1 MSNVSTAYAIFN
13 CELTYLHCYL
23 LEQVAF
29 VNFILFLVFLFLM
42 PSIYT
47 VVMDDGDGANELES
61 FPTHKE
67 ALDYLKQQVHDW
79 NNTDKWDMTKKRL
92 AMVIAENGLELEL
105 IEETPS
111 SDFEYH
117 ETWNSVFG
125 WSGDSQ

>member
-1 MSNVSTAYAIFN
+1 
-13 CELTYLHCYL
+13 
-23 LEQVAF
+23 
-29 VNFILFLVFLFLM
+29 M

-117 ETWNSVFG
+117 ETWNSIFG
-125 WSGDSQ
+125 WSGDSQWLREKMPWNLIFNWSKLWKLSLREHFIADIN